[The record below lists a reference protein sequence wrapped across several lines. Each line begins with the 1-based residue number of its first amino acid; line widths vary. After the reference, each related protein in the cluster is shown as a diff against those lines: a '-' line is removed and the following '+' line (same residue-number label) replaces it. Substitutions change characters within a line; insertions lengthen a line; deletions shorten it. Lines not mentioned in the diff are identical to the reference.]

1 MKKIQN
7 IEFYTGSKE
16 ERLPDFAAD
25 FPYLASRV
33 ELDQFMGRFVPWHWH
48 RTVELFYME
57 SGALVYHTPGG
68 RWLFPAGSG
77 GMVNSNVLHM
87 TKPAS
92 QAKDNIQLLHMFDVS
107 LLSGEAR
114 SRIGQKY
121 ITPLVTAPQLEM
133 IALFPEDPV
142 QADILKRI
150 REAFCFADNTFG
162 YEIRLREALTEIW
175 LLLLEQSR
183 PALEQKGEDH
193 KNEDKIK
200 RMMIY
205 MHAHYAEKIS
215 IPELAASAFLSERE
229 CFRVFQTCLH
239 MTPIEYLRS
248 YRLQTACR
256 MLAEGQESVTA
267 VGHACGLGSSSYFGK
282 VFREYTGC
290 TPLAYRRKWQE
301 RDR

>member
-1 MKKIQN
+1 MKNVHN
-7 IEFYTGSKE
+7 IEFYSGSKE

-33 ELDQFMGRFVPWHWH
+33 ELDRFMGRFVPWHWH

-57 SGALVYHTPGG
+57 SGTLIYDTPGG
-68 RWLFPAGSG
+68 KWVFPAGSG

-87 TKPAS
+87 TRPAS
-92 QAKDNIQLLHMFDVS
+92 GDKQNIQFLHMFDVS
-107 LLSGEAR
+107 LLAGEAG

-142 QADILKRI
+142 QGDILKRI
-150 REAFCFADNTFG
+150 REAFCFADDRFG
-162 YEIRLREALTEIW
+162 YEVRLREALTEIW

-183 PALEQKGEDH
+183 PVLDRKGEAH

-200 RMMIY
+200 RMMVY
-205 MHAHYAEKIS
+205 MHTHYAEKIS
-215 IPELAASAFLSERE
+215 VPELAASAFLSERE
-229 CFRVFQTCLH
+229 CFRVFQVCLH

-248 YRLQTACR
+248 YRLQMACR
-256 MLAEGQESVTA
+256 MLAQGQEPVTV
-267 VGHACGLGSSSYFGK
+267 VGHSCGLGSSSYFGK
-282 VFREYTGC
+282 LFREYTGC
-290 TPLAYRRKWQE
+290 TPLEYRRKWQDCN
-301 RDR
+301 R